1 MKKNIQMLIG
11 TNMTKLDFVKHW
23 YLITEENYDELCNL
37 LYKQKPTWALYPN
50 TPIMPGQWQVK
61 PGMILGNDINE
72 NPNQSDFWLDYDNIP
87 NELKSKV
94 TTKLSNG
101 LESKLM
107 KVE

>member
-23 YLITEENYDELCNL
+23 YLITEENYDELCDL
-37 LYKQKPTWALYPN
+37 LEKQKPTWAAHPTLH
-50 TPIMPGQWQVK
+50 IRPGQWQVK
-61 PGMILGNDINE
+61 PGMILGNKFNG
-72 NPNQSDFWLDYDNIP
+72 NSNQASFWSGFEYMP
-87 NELKSKV
+87 SELKSKV
-94 TTKLSNG
+94 TTQLRTR

>member
-23 YLITEENYDELCNL
+23 YL
-37 LYKQKPTWALYPN
+37 
-50 TPIMPGQWQVK
+50 
-61 PGMILGNDINE
+61 
-72 NPNQSDFWLDYDNIP
+72 
-87 NELKSKV
+87 KSKV

>member
-1 MKKNIQMLIG
+1 
-11 TNMTKLDFVKHW
+11 MTKLDFVKHCT
-23 YLITEENYDELCNL
+23 ITSR
-37 LYKQKPTWALYPN
+37 QKL
-50 TPIMPGQWQVK
+50 VK
-61 PGMILGNDINE
+61 
-72 NPNQSDFWLDYDNIP
+72 IP